1 MTVGTIIDA
10 MMSLELNEEQTAA
23 FVATLTG
30 TQKEAVKKSVARR
43 EKAMNEPEEEVADV
57 AEDEG
62 AKKYNGEGNPMKL
75 RKMCKERGID
85 AEAKQKAPF
94 YVALLLEDDKKG
106 GKKDEKV
113 TAKKETAKTSKP
125 SNGEKITEENYNPEE
140 KYTEEQYASVP
151 ARALYNIARRVFDI
165 PRSELGAKPDMIKAL
180 MQAQGS
186 GNVVSKEEQKHEEEA
201 GTTYDGMK
209 IRALYEECISRG
221 IKVEKKQERKV
232 YVDLLIANDEEQAAE
247 VEAEEETTLDYDSMT
262 ARQLYDECRKRDI
275 TCEPKQDKS
284 VYKEILEEDDAE
296 ADEPDEEEAW
306 GESAADDNEDWNL

>member
-43 EKAMNEPEEEVADV
+43 EKAMNEPEEDV

-113 TAKKETAKTSKP
+113 TAKKETTKASNP
-125 SNGEKITEENYNPEE
+125 SNAEKITEENFDPE
-140 KYTEEQYASVP
+140 KMYTKEQYENTP
-151 ARALYNIARRVFDI
+151 ARTLYNIARRTFDI

-186 GNVVSKEEQKHEEEA
+186 GNVVSKEEPKQEKEEA
-201 GTTYDGMK
+201 GTAYDDMK

-247 VEAEEETTLDYDSMT
+247 VEAEEEETTLDYDSMT

-284 VYKEILEEDDAE
+284 VYKEILEDDDAE
-296 ADEPDEEEAW
+296 ADEPEEEESW
-306 GESAADDNEDWNL
+306 GDTAADGEDWDL